1 MKKNKNSVYNSS
13 MIFTIGYAGTNIER
27 FIQILRENSISLLI
41 DVRSLPKS
49 KYFNDFNDNFLKCSL
64 AKFGIRYENWKIEF
78 GARQDNLEFYTD
90 SILDYEKFAQS
101 EQFQSG
107 ILKLKDLYKQGSN
120 ICLMCAEIDPIN
132 CHRAILC
139 AKEIYLNDMKVI
151 HIIAKRNG
159 ETYFESQEDFEKRLL
174 KETKTSNLLDA
185 YRKQNKKIGHEIV
198 GEKNKL
204 LPRT

>member
-1 MKKNKNSVYNSS
+1 MLAYKVEKNKNCVYNNN

-27 FIQILRENSISLLI
+27 FIQILRENSISFLI

-49 KYFNDFNDNFLKCSL
+49 KYFKDFNDTFLKGSL

-107 ILKLKDLYKQGSN
+107 ISKLKGLYKQDSN
-120 ICLMCAEIDPIN
+120 VCLMCAEIDPIN

-139 AKEIYLNDMKVI
+139 AKEIYVNDMKVV
-151 HIIAKRNG
+151 HVIAKRNG

-174 KETKTSNLLDA
+174 KETKTSNLIDA
-185 YRKQNKKIGHEIV
+185 YRKQNKKIGY
-198 GEKNKL
+198 KL
-204 LPRT
+204 T

>member
-1 MKKNKNSVYNSS
+1 MAYKVEKNKNCIYNNN

-27 FIQILRENSISLLI
+27 FIQILRENSISFLI

-49 KYFNDFNDNFLKCSL
+49 KYFKYFNDTFLKGSL

-78 GARQDNLEFYTD
+78 GVRQDNLEFYTD
-90 SILDYEKFAQS
+90 FILDYEKFAQS
-101 EQFQSG
+101 EQFQNG
-107 ILKLKDLYKQGSN
+107 ILKLKDLYKQNSN
-120 ICLMCAEIDPIN
+120 VCLMCAEIDPIN

-139 AKEIYLNDMKVI
+139 AKEIYANDMKVS

-174 KETKTSNLLDA
+174 KETKENNLTNA
-185 YRKQNKKIGHEIV
+185 YRKQNKKIGH
-198 GEKNKL
+198 KL
-204 LPRT
+204 T

>member
-1 MKKNKNSVYNSS
+1 
-13 MIFTIGYAGTNIER
+13 MIFSIGYAGTSIGR
-27 FIQILRENSISLLI
+27 FIQILRENKISLLI

-49 KYFNDFNDNFLKCSL
+49 KYFKDFNNNGLKFSL
-64 AKFGIRYENWKIEF
+64 SKFGIRYENWKNEF
-78 GARQDNLEFYTD
+78 GARQDNLEFYTN

-107 ILKLKDLYKQGSN
+107 ILKLKDLYKQSGN
-120 ICLMCAEIDPIN
+120 VCLICAEVDPIN

-139 AKEIYLNDMKVI
+139 AKEIYVNDMKVI

-174 KETKTSNLLDA
+174 HKTKTNNLIDA
-185 YRKQNKKIGHEIV
+185 YRRQNRKISC
-198 GEKNKL
+198 KL
-204 LPRT
+204 T